1 MQWFPRTVGRGE
13 GMPPNWKYLSQI
25 PLFSTLSERR
35 LRKLAGEATED
46 AYEAGDVIVREDG
59 RTQTMFVILEGSAK
73 VVRKG
78 RTIAHRR
85 EGEYF
90 GEISMID
97 GRRVASVVAETP
109 MRCLILYHDDLRRLL
124 LDDPSMAWEL
134 LKTLASRVRDG

>member
-1 MQWFPRTVGRGE
+1 
-13 GMPPNWKYLSQI
+13 MPPNWKYLSQI
-25 PLFSTLSERR
+25 PLFSTLSDRR
-35 LRKLAGEATED
+35 LRRLAAEATED
-46 AYEAGDVIVREDG
+46 AYEPGDVIVREDG
-59 RTQTMFVILEGSAK
+59 RTQTMFVILEGSAR

-78 RTIAHRR
+78 RTIAHRG

-109 MRCLILYHDDLRRLL
+109 MRCLVLYHDDLRRLL

-134 LKTLASRVRDG
+134 LKTLASRVRDA

>member
-1 MQWFPRTVGRGE
+1 
-13 GMPPNWKYLSQI
+13 MPSNWKYLQQI
-25 PLFSTLSERR
+25 PLFSNLSERR
-35 LRKLAGEATED
+35 LRKLAGTAIED
-46 AYEAGDVIVREDG
+46 AYEPGDVILSEGG
-59 RTQTMFVILEGSAK
+59 RTDTLFVILEGSAK
-73 VVRKG
+73 VVRKE

-109 MRCLILYHDDLRRLL
+109 MRCLVLYHDDLKKLV

-134 LKTLASRVRDG
+134 LKTLASRVRDS

>member
-1 MQWFPRTVGRGE
+1 
-13 GMPPNWKYLSQI
+13 MPSNWKYLSEI

-35 LRKLAGEATED
+35 LRKLASRANED
-46 AYEAGDVIVREDG
+46 AYETGDVILSEGG
-59 RTQTMFVILEGSAK
+59 RTDTLFVILEGSAK

-109 MRCLILYHDDLRRLL
+109 MRCLVLYHDDLKKLV

-134 LKTLASRVRDG
+134 LKTLASRVRDA

>member
-1 MQWFPRTVGRGE
+1 
-13 GMPPNWKYLSQI
+13 MPPNWKYLSQI

-35 LRKLAGEATED
+35 LRKLAGQASED

-109 MRCLILYHDDLRRLL
+109 MRCLVLYHDDLRRLL

>member
-1 MQWFPRTVGRGE
+1 
-13 GMPPNWKYLSQI
+13 MPPNWKYLSEI

>member
-1 MQWFPRTVGRGE
+1 
-13 GMPPNWKYLSQI
+13 MPSNWKYLSQI

-35 LRKLAGEATED
+35 LRKLASRANED
-46 AYEAGDVIVREDG
+46 AYETGDVILSEGG
-59 RTQTMFVILEGSAK
+59 RTDTLFVILEGSAK

-109 MRCLILYHDDLRRLL
+109 MRCLVLYHDDLKKLV

-134 LKTLASRVRDG
+134 LKTLASRVRDA

>member
-1 MQWFPRTVGRGE
+1 
-13 GMPPNWKYLSQI
+13 MPSNWKYLSEI

-35 LRKLAGEATED
+35 LRKLARQASED
-46 AYEAGDVIVREDG
+46 AYESGDVIVREDG

-73 VVRKG
+73 VVQKG
-78 RTIAHRR
+78 RTIAHRGA
-85 EGEYF
+85 GEYF

-109 MRCLILYHDDLRRLL
+109 MRCLILDHDDLRRLV

-134 LKTLASRVRDG
+134 LKTLARRVRDS

>member
-1 MQWFPRTVGRGE
+1 
-13 GMPPNWKYLSQI
+13 MPSNWKYLSEI

-35 LRKLAGEATED
+35 LRKLARQASED
-46 AYEAGDVIVREDG
+46 AYESGDVIVREDG

-73 VVRKG
+73 VIRKG
-78 RTIAHRR
+78 RTIAHRT
-85 EGEYF
+85 EGEFF

-109 MRCLILYHDDLRRLL
+109 MRCLILDHDDLRRLV

-134 LKTLASRVRDG
+134 LKTLARRVRDS

>member
-1 MQWFPRTVGRGE
+1 M
-13 GMPPNWKYLSQI
+13 
-25 PLFSTLSERR
+25 
-35 LRKLAGEATED
+35 RKLAGTAIED
-46 AYEAGDVIVREDG
+46 SYESGDVIVREDG

-78 RTIAHRR
+78 RTIAHRH
-85 EGEYF
+85 EGDFF

-109 MRCLILYHDDLRRLL
+109 MRCLILYHNDLRKLV

-134 LKTLASRVRDG
+134 LKTLAGRVRDS

>member
-1 MQWFPRTVGRGE
+1 MLTVVGRGE
-13 GMPPNWKYLSQI
+13 GMPPNWTYLSQI

-46 AYEAGDVIVREDG
+46 AYESGDVIVREDG

-78 RTIAHRR
+78 RTIAHRQ

-97 GRRVASVVAETP
+97 GRRVASIVAETP

-134 LKTLASRVRDG
+134 LKTLASRVRDA

>member
-1 MQWFPRTVGRGE
+1 
-13 GMPPNWKYLSQI
+13 MPSNWKYLSEI

-35 LRKLAGEATED
+35 LRKLASRANED
-46 AYEAGDVIVREDG
+46 AYETGDVILSEGG
-59 RTQTMFVILEGSAK
+59 RTDTLFVILEGSAK

-109 MRCLILYHDDLRRLL
+109 MRCLVLYHDDLRKLV

-134 LKTLASRVRDG
+134 LKTLASRVRDA

>member
-1 MQWFPRTVGRGE
+1 
-13 GMPPNWKYLSQI
+13 MPSNWKYLQQI
-25 PLFSTLSERR
+25 LLFSNLSERR
-35 LRKLAGEATED
+35 LRKLAGTAVED
-46 AYEAGDVIVREDG
+46 AYESGDVILSEGG
-59 RTQTMFVILEGSAK
+59 RTETLFVILEGSAK

-109 MRCLILYHDDLRRLL
+109 MRCLVLYHDDLKKLVC
-124 LDDPSMAWEL
+124 DDPSMAWEL
-134 LKTLASRVRDG
+134 LKTLASRVRES